1 MAQDKAQREE
11 NEDSVIKMFREMAE
25 QKAQRVREISNLIGD
40 YDWMNDDTL
49 QFDLYANT
57 WLVCIDKA

>member
-1 MAQDKAQREE
+1 
-11 NEDSVIKMFREMAE
+11 MFREMAE
-25 QKAQRVREISNLIGD
+25 QKAQRVTQISNLIGD

-57 WLVCIDKA
+57 